1 MMTRETA
8 VVTLLRHVSVRYVVP
23 TVNVVRPSH
32 LQQRKKKL
40 VKKNVSAVYCYWAI
54 KVAAGVFEYSD

>member
-8 VVTLLRHVSVRYVVP
+8 VVTLLRHVNDV
-23 TVNVVRPSH
+23 

-40 VKKNVSAVYCYWAI
+40 VKKNVSAVYCHWAI
-54 KVAAGVFEYSD
+54 KVAAGVF